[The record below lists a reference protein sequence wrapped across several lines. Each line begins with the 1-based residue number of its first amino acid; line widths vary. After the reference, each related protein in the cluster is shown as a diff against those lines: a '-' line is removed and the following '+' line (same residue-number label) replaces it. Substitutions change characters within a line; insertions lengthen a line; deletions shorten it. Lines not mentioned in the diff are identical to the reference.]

1 MATVP
6 EKTPL
11 KHTPQDTTRKPTA
24 EQLHRDRVHAV
35 WTLLVVA
42 LLFALIAVAAI
53 WGGAPGG
60 ANYNNFYLP

>member
-11 KHTPQDTTRKPTA
+11 KHTPQDTPHKPTP
-24 EQLHRDRVHAV
+24 EELHRDRMHAV

-53 WGGAPGG
+53 WGGAPEG
-60 ANYNNFYLP
+60 ANYNDFYLP